1 MKIFFVNRN
10 KKKPIELDEVLLGP
24 AITEDSKIEDS
35 FDNRKIRTVEKIF
48 FAAMAILVLQ
58 SAFLQIIKGGYY
70 TDISQKN
77 YTKTISVRSP
87 RGIVYD
93 KDHKQIIFNV
103 PVFDLV
109 VMPLDFLS
117 EKEKVG
123 DSIEKLSKIS
133 GVDGDELKNRI
144 EKNKNIYQSVLILGN
159 IKKEEALV
167 LEEKTKDIA
176 GVKLEKNAT
185 RDYIDGYYFSH
196 IIGYIGKISEKELN
210 QNPKYLPSDIIGKDG
225 LELFYEKQLRGVYGE
240 RKIEVDSLGNEIK
253 TINNKNPVSGN
264 NLVLNIDSDLQ
275 KKSYEELEKFI
286 KKAGVNAGAIVAI
299 NPKNGAILSL
309 ISYPSYDNN
318 LFAKGITND
327 EYNKLKGDKALP
339 FINRAISGEYPPG
352 STLKLLIGSA
362 ALQEKI
368 ISPTKTIEDRGVIYV
383 GSRPYL
389 GWTALGAVD
398 LIRAIS
404 MSSNIYF
411 YTVGGGYGDIKG
423 LGIERI
429 KKYASLFGLG
439 STVGIDL
446 PGEKSGLAPDE
457 QWKISVKNEKW
468 YIGDTY
474 NVSIGQGD
482 VLATPLQ
489 IASYVSVIA
498 NGGKLFQP
506 QVVDKIIDSD
516 GNVIEDIS
524 PKIIRENFIDGENL
538 KWIQKGMRENVASG
552 SGIALKD
559 LPFEV
564 AGKTGTAQYYG
575 NKKTHAWYVA
585 YAPYKDPE
593 IVLAVLVEGGGE
605 GHTTAVPI
613 VKEILKWYFEKL
625 NDENVKVEQ

>member
-10 KKKPIELDEVLLGP
+10 KEKPIELDEVLLGP
-24 AITEDSKIEDS
+24 ATAEDSKIEDS

-77 YTKTISVRSP
+77 YTKTIAVRSP

-93 KDHKQIIFNV
+93 KNYRQIIFNV
-103 PVFDLV
+103 PVFDLAV
-109 VMPLDFLS
+109 APLDFLS
-117 EKEKVG
+117 EKGKAEEN
-123 DSIEKLSKIS
+123 ITKLSEIS
-133 GVDGDELKNRI
+133 NIDRDELKSRI
-144 EKNKNIYQSVLILGN
+144 EKNKNTHQSVLILGN
-159 IKKEEALV
+159 IKKEEALI
-167 LEEKTKDIA
+167 LGEKIKDMA

-185 RDYIDGYYFSH
+185 RDYVDDYYFSH
-196 IIGYIGKISEKELN
+196 IIGYIGKVNEKELN
-210 QNPKYLPSDIIGKDG
+210 QNPEYLPSDIIGKDG

-240 RKIEVDSLGNEIK
+240 QKIEVDSLGNEIK

-286 KKAGVNAGAIVAI
+286 KKAGVDAGAVVAM
-299 NPKNGAILSL
+299 NPINGAILSL
-309 ISYPSYDNN
+309 VSYPSYDNN
-318 LFAKGITND
+318 LFAKGITNN
-327 EYNKLKGDKALP
+327 EYNKLKNDIASP

-352 STLKLLIGSA
+352 STFKLLVGSA

-368 ISPTKTIEDRGVIYV
+368 ISPTKTIEDKGVIYV

-398 LIRAIS
+398 LIKAIS

-411 YTVGGGYGDIKG
+411 YTVGGGYGGIKG

-429 KKYASLFGLG
+429 KKYANLFGFGNAL
-439 STVGIDL
+439 SVDL
-446 PGEKSGLAPDE
+446 PGEKSGFVPDE
-457 QWKISVKNEKW
+457 QWKISAKNEKW

-524 PKIIRENFIDGENL
+524 PKIIRENFIDAENL

-585 YAPYKDPE
+585 CAPYKDPE
-593 IVLAVLVEGGGE
+593 IVIAVIVEGGGE

>member
-24 AITEDSKIEDS
+24 ATTEDSKIEDS

-77 YTKTISVRSP
+77 YTKTIAVRSP

-93 KDHKQIIFNV
+93 KNHKQIIFNV

-123 DSIEKLSKIS
+123 DNIEKLSKIS

-210 QNPKYLPSDIIGKDG
+210 QNPEYLPNDIMGKDG

-240 RKIEVDSLGNEIK
+240 QKIEVDSLGNEIK

-368 ISPTKTIEDRGVIYV
+368 ILPTKTIEDMGVIYV
-383 GSRPYL
+383 GSRPHS

-439 STVGIDL
+439 NTLSVDL
-446 PGEKSGLAPDE
+446 PGEKSGFVPDE
-457 QWKISVKNEKW
+457 QWKISAKNEKW

-489 IASYVSVIA
+489 IAGYVSVIA

-506 QVVDKIIDSD
+506 QVVDKIIDSE
-516 GNVIEDIS
+516 GNAVEDIS

-538 KWIQKGMRENVASG
+538 KWIQRGMRENVASG

-593 IVLAVLVEGGGE
+593 IVIAVIVEGGGE
-605 GHTTAVPI
+605 GHATAVP
-613 VKEILKWYFEKL
+613 VAKEVLKWYFEKL
-625 NDENVKVEQ
+625 NNE